1 VLTVSAFFLACVR
14 IKKEAFIEIHMTTN
28 DKKNESADQSL
39 ENIGELLSNQSVLGE
54 PEPWEKWETQLCLWS
69 IGIGVAGLIILG
81 VLVDLFLLP
90 G

>member
-1 VLTVSAFFLACVR
+1 
-14 IKKEAFIEIHMTTN
+14 MTTN
-28 DKKNESADQSL
+28 NTKNEIDNLSL
-39 ENIGELLSNQSVLGE
+39 ENVGKLLSNQSVLGE

-69 IGIGVAGLIILG
+69 IGIGLAGLVILG

>member
-1 VLTVSAFFLACVR
+1 
-14 IKKEAFIEIHMTTN
+14 MTTN
-28 DKKNESADQSL
+28 GMKNGIDNQSL
-39 ENIGELLSNQSVLGE
+39 EDVGKLLSNRSVLGE

-69 IGIGVAGLIILG
+69 IGIGLAGLLILG

>member
-1 VLTVSAFFLACVR
+1 
-14 IKKEAFIEIHMTTN
+14 MTTN
-28 DKKNESADQSL
+28 NTKNEIYNQSPD
-39 ENIGELLSNQSVLGE
+39 NVAELLANQSVLGE

-69 IGIGVAGLIILG
+69 IGIGIAGLVILG